1 MVTVALSWLL
11 LLLLLGHCSIHDKGH
26 AFIYFQK
33 DCCLYISSLLWDC
46 GIALSKDLR
55 KFVGAVCVMEHHK
68 VKSSY
73 RSQQIILVL
82 YSLGLAFHRL
92 RFMVGRRTSWKLP
105 YHQSI
110 FFLYCEIRVGKSKS
124 FLLAT
129 ECQSS
134 GSLSINFNNFTCGGP
149 VVHADLCAQFALA
162 IYKRFR
168 DVLKH
173 ANQAIAFWSA
183 QLNQCT
189 AVKQ

>member
-92 RFMVGRRTSWKLP
+92 RFMVGRRTSWKLHCWHGN
-105 YHQSI
+105 HQI
-110 FFLYCEIRVGKSKS
+110 IC
-124 FLLAT
+124 LAT
-129 ECQSS
+129 FDVWRVDGRFWVRERERERERGEENRFDPARLPDC
-134 GSLSINFNNFTCGGP
+134 SLSCSLSPWLLFYCCFILSP
-149 VVHADLCAQFALA
+149 LL
-162 IYKRFR
+162 
-168 DVLKH
+168 
-173 ANQAIAFWSA
+173 
-183 QLNQCT
+183 
-189 AVKQ
+189 